1 MKFYPAIIFIVSFF
15 IFSQGCQKQGRNVSV
30 ETSGKA
36 SYYGDEFHGD
46 TTASG
51 EIYDQNE
58 FSAAHLKLPFGT
70 LVLVVNEKNKKQ
82 VVVNINDRGPY
93 NKKRIIDLS
102 VASAMKI
109 GMYEG
114 GIAPVKILPLNFLE
128 RTKLADSLMK
138 DGEVRDCFGNKK
150 KISPMNI
157 RLWQTDN
164 IRHAFYMASVIAIDN
179 GLDSVYV
186 KAAGRGRSR
195 VYRIIVSGIHK
206 RREGIKL
213 FNNLRNE
220 GFLYA
225 QPSFSLS
232 EETKNM

>member
-1 MKFYPAIIFIVSFF
+1 MKFFSVILFF
-15 IFSQGCQKQGRNVSV
+15 IILILFFFGCKQQRKNSSA

-51 EIYDQNE
+51 DIYDQNE

-70 LVLVVNEKNKKQ
+70 LVLVVNEKTQKQ

-102 VASAMKI
+102 VAAAMKI
-109 GMYEG
+109 GMHEA
-114 GIAPVKILPLNFLE
+114 GIARVKILPLNFLE
-128 RTKLADSLMK
+128 QTILADSLLK

-157 RLWQTDN
+157 CLWQTDN
-164 IRHAFYMASVIAIDN
+164 IHHAFYLASTIVLDDGID
-179 GLDSVYV
+179 SIYV
-186 KAAGRGRSR
+186 KASGSGR
-195 VYRIIVSGIHK
+195 YRNYRLVVSAIHK
-206 RREGIKL
+206 RKEGLKI
-213 FNNLRNE
+213 FNKLRNN
-220 GFLYA
+220 GFIYA

-232 EETKNM
+232 DEIKK

>member
-1 MKFYPAIIFIVSFF
+1 MMQRYFLTLFYFILLF
-15 IFSQGCQKQGRNVSV
+15 IFLTACRQHGKNPAAG
-30 ETSGKA
+30 TSGKA
-36 SYYGDEFHGD
+36 SYYGEEFQGD
-46 TTASG
+46 ITASG

-58 FSAAHLKLPFGT
+58 FSAAHLSLPFGT

-102 VASAMKI
+102 AASAMRI

-128 RTKLADSLMK
+128 KTFLADSLMS
-138 DGEVRDCFGNKK
+138 DGAVRDCFGNKK
-150 KISPMNI
+150 KISAMNI

-164 IRHAFYMASVIAIDN
+164 IRHAFYMASTVVLDEGI
-179 GLDSVYV
+179 DSVYV
-186 KAAGRGRSR
+186 KAAGAGRGRT
-195 VYRIIVSGIHK
+195 YRLIVGAIHK

-213 FNNLRNE
+213 FDKLRND

-232 EETKNM
+232 DEKK

>member
-1 MKFYPAIIFIVSFF
+1 MRFLSAILFF
-15 IFSQGCQKQGRNVSV
+15 IFLILFFFSCKQQRKNSYA

-36 SYYGDEFHGD
+36 SYYGGEFHGD

-51 EIYDQNE
+51 DIYDQNE

-109 GMYEG
+109 GMHEA
-114 GIAPVKILPLNFLE
+114 GIARVKILPLNFLK
-128 RTKLADSLMK
+128 RTILADSLMK

-150 KISPMNI
+150 KLSPMNI

-164 IRHAFYMASVIAIDN
+164 ISHAFYLASTIVLDDGI
-179 GLDSVYV
+179 DSVYV
-186 KAAGRGRSR
+186 KAAGNGRSR
-195 VYRIIVSGIHK
+195 RYRLIIGGIHK
-206 RREGIKL
+206 GNEGVNL
-213 FNNLRNE
+213 FNKLRNE

-225 QPSFSLS
+225 QPSFSLAD
-232 EETKNM
+232 